1 MADPVTIGLIAAS
14 ALKPVVESTYAAVAQ
29 RRANREIDA
38 LDPSQVSPE
47 ERQQAMAEV
56 EEGMRD
62 DAQGELAPTGLTGL
76 QAGVA
81 QAGKEVGRTALR
93 DAVAARMGQRQG
105 QLDAVSAQ
113 RYGDRR
119 DEILRRLQGKL
130 QANVPGGI
138 TEGALEGLAAADM
151 QRDKEFMKGAIE
163 AAGLVERDR
172 QRGLIPGVP
181 SVPGV
186 S

>member
-1 MADPVTIGLIAAS
+1 MDPVTLGLMAAS
-14 ALKPVVESTYAAVAQ
+14 ALKPVVEATYAAVAQ
-29 RRANREIDA
+29 RRANKEIDA
-38 LDPSQVSPE
+38 LDPNQVSDE
-47 ERQQAMAEV
+47 ERQKAMAEV
-56 EEGMRD
+56 EEASRD
-62 DAQGELAPTGLTGL
+62 EAQGELAPAGLTGI
-76 QAGVA
+76 QSGVA
-81 QAGKEVGRTALR
+81 QAGKAARGASLR

-105 QLDAVSAQ
+105 QLDSVSSQ
-113 RYGDRR
+113 RYGALK

-130 QANVPGGI
+130 QTNVPGAVA
-138 TEGALEGLAAADM
+138 EGAMEGLAAADM

-163 AAGLVERDR
+163 AAGLVDRDR

>member
-1 MADPVTIGLIAAS
+1 MAVDPVTIGLIAAS

-81 QAGKEVGRTALR
+81 QAGKE
-93 DAVAARMGQRQG
+93 
-105 QLDAVSAQ
+105 
-113 RYGDRR
+113 
-119 DEILRRLQGKL
+119 
-130 QANVPGGI
+130 
-138 TEGALEGLAAADM
+138 
-151 QRDKEFMKGAIE
+151 
-163 AAGLVERDR
+163 
-172 QRGLIPGVP
+172 
-181 SVPGV
+181 
-186 S
+186 

>member
-1 MADPVTIGLIAAS
+1 MAVDPVTIGLIAAS

-29 RRANREIDA
+29 QKADKEIDA

-130 QANVPGGI
+130 GANVPGAI
-138 TEGALEGLAAADM
+138 TEGTLEGLAATKLLQD
-151 QRDKEFMKGAIE
+151 EEIGTGARE
-163 AAGLVERDR
+163 ATDLYRAMTGRPATTST
-172 QRGLIPGVP
+172 G
-181 SVPGV
+181 S
-186 S
+186 